1 MTEWPIVVSVV
12 MKICCI
18 ILGGSRMNIVEA
30 FNKLEKNRNLKIIY
44 GNITYEKKSFNGND
58 ILYVTQFKSRT
69 EERFVPLYR
78 SFTYF
83 TLEEVLSND
92 WEVME

>member
-1 MTEWPIVVSVV
+1 
-12 MKICCI
+12 
-18 ILGGSRMNIVEA
+18 MNIIEA
-30 FNKLEKNRNLKIIY
+30 FNKLEKNRDLKIKR
-44 GNITYEKKSFNGND
+44 GNIVYMKRLFNGKD

-69 EERFVPLYR
+69 EECFIPLYR

-92 WEVME
+92 WEIVE

>member
-1 MTEWPIVVSVV
+1 
-12 MKICCI
+12 
-18 ILGGSRMNIVEA
+18 MNIIEA

-44 GNITYEKKSFNGND
+44 GNITYEKRLCNGKD

-69 EERFVPLYR
+69 EEWFIPLYR

-92 WEVME
+92 WEVVDE